1 MAGQKPVLIFLVVTA
16 MALAGCTSAA
26 TPEWGS
32 DSGELKVSVDDSS
45 PQSATAGTVSIS
57 SKMGEENYNDEK
69 NLFGCDGNKIKIT
82 GLLITSTVYSSHT
95 NADEVEN
102 AVGAA
107 VVIEKMPW
115 DEAMGMEDGTMPR
128 VKIRDWSSPLT
139 PIEDVGN
146 KFADNADKWVII
158 GIIPSTENVAEGLNV
173 VEEWHQPITLS
184 GYLIDSSSGEGEL
197 GSSPDSINQ
206 DNCQITQDVTMGDA
220 MVVTEIKSEIGVVSM
235 DGNHDDEYYLGDT
248 DIFGGIGF
256 IMFFIVVGLGG
267 GLGLYVVSTMI
278 IRQGAKAT
286 ASALLGKE
294 GFAKAIAM
302 KADLKTAKK
311 EGLESASDRAKKA
324 KSVAKS
330 QPKST
335 KPTKEDSVVSG
346 FNLDSVLSLDTDS
359 GGPSEFIGGGVTTSE
374 SMQAQ
379 TPVSVKPVEVSQEYD
394 EPVVQRSNVVSS
406 QPTSAKKDHFSST
419 IAGSGLS
426 NSPTKGAIPTKASK
440 PVKRR
445 AVKKRAAKKVQEEP
459 INEIQESR
467 PSIADDDFNDF
478 SL

>member
-1 MAGQKPVLIFLVVTA
+1 
-16 MALAGCTSAA
+16 
-26 TPEWGS
+26 
-32 DSGELKVSVDDSS
+32 
-45 PQSATAGTVSIS
+45 
-57 SKMGEENYNDEK
+57 
-69 NLFGCDGNKIKIT
+69 
-82 GLLITSTVYSSHT
+82 
-95 NADEVEN
+95 
-102 AVGAA
+102 
-107 VVIEKMPW
+107 
-115 DEAMGMEDGTMPR
+115 
-128 VKIRDWSSPLT
+128 
-139 PIEDVGN
+139 
-146 KFADNADKWVII
+146 
-158 GIIPSTENVAEGLNV
+158 
-173 VEEWHQPITLS
+173 
-184 GYLIDSSSGEGEL
+184 
-197 GSSPDSINQ
+197 
-206 DNCQITQDVTMGDA
+206 
-220 MVVTEIKSEIGVVSM
+220 
-235 DGNHDDEYYLGDT
+235 
-248 DIFGGIGF
+248 
-256 IMFFIVVGLGG
+256 
-267 GLGLYVVSTMI
+267 
-278 IRQGAKAT
+278 
-286 ASALLGKE
+286 
-294 GFAKAIAM
+294 